1 MPKHH
6 PISEK
11 CDKSF
16 DHDTIVAVKR
26 FSDDQLIQLAI
37 KGDENAFQ
45 RLFNRYK
52 KKILVICFDF
62 SKGDYALAH
71 DLCQETFITAF
82 RDINKLRNTSCFLYW
97 VSVIAKNKCISHKRK
112 QGRLNKV
119 LKDYEV
125 ISQTMK
131 GDERDWGPAELDL
144 VVDLIENM
152 KNDELKET
160 IRLFY
165 IEGKSSLQISEA
177 LGITQTA
184 VTTRLNR
191 FRTRYRKLLVKRIL
205 KLRSSRP

>member
-1 MPKHH
+1 
-6 PISEK
+6 
-11 CDKSF
+11 
-16 DHDTIVAVKR
+16 
-26 FSDDQLIQLAI
+26 
-37 KGDENAFQ
+37 
-45 RLFNRYK
+45 
-52 KKILVICFDF
+52 
-62 SKGDYALAH
+62 
-71 DLCQETFITAF
+71 
-82 RDINKLRNTSCFLYW
+82 
-97 VSVIAKNKCISHKRK
+97 
-112 QGRLNKV
+112 
-119 LKDYEV
+119 
-125 ISQTMK
+125 MK